1 MDQFKQFLAITKL
14 RTSTM
19 KINVYYAEII
29 QPPKMRFVG
38 SISI

>member
-1 MDQFKQFLAITKL
+1 
-14 RTSTM
+14 M